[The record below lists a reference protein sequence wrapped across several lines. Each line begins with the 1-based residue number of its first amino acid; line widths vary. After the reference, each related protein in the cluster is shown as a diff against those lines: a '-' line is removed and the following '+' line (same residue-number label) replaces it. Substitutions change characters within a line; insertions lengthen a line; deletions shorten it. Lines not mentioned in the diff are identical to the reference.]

1 MTAVQGHMFMKMK
14 SYLKN
19 SLTIT
24 FKTKND
30 KTYDNTFKTNIYR
43 KQIKSVA
50 QANFTL
56 LNDTF
61 FF

>member
-1 MTAVQGHMFMKMK
+1 MIAVQGHMFMKMK

-30 KTYDNTFKTNIYR
+30 KTYDNTFKTNIENKSSPLL
-43 KQIKSVA
+43 KQIS
-50 QANFTL
+50 L
-56 LNDTF
+56 C
-61 FF
+61 